1 LVDDGK
7 ITQFDKARYEQ
18 LINFLRSIDD
28 SINTDPMALG
38 TTANLKLDNSLAT
51 RLKPGSQNWDIAK
64 NLATQAGV
72 FGNSAHQRYASV
84 EEDLRAFAKA
94 LRDAEGVFEET
105 DDLATYDARKFSQ
118 EHPDVGGPAA

>member
-1 LVDDGK
+1 MVDSGK
-7 ITQFDKARYEQ
+7 ITQFDKAHYEQ

-28 SINTDPMALG
+28 GVNTDPMALG
-38 TTANLKLDNSLAT
+38 TSADLKLDNSLAT

-72 FGNSAHQRYASV
+72 FGNSAHQRYTSV

-94 LRDAEGVFEET
+94 LKDAEGVFEDT
-105 DDLATYDARKFSQ
+105 DDLATYDAGKFSQ
-118 EHPDVGGPAA
+118 EHPDVGGSTA